1 MSTRALLASPLG
13 FLIGVSLG
21 ALGGGGSILA
31 VPVLVFVAGQT
42 PSAATTTSLVVVGV
56 ASLIGAYGHWRSGRV
71 RVAPGLVFGLVGI
84 GGSLAGSALNRR
96 LDGDV
101 LLLAFAGLVLVA
113 AWRIVTGCPSCT
125 RSGEARVL
133 AEQAQSGGVAA
144 AISDRGSTGGG
155 GELPAGTDGGQIGTQ
170 GWTMT
175 PARAVKILAVGTAVG
190 FLTGL
195 FGVGGGFVIVP
206 ALALVLGFPMPIAV
220 GTSLL
225 VIAMNTAVAFA
236 ARAGTGPIDWGTTL
250 AFTAAAIAGVG
261 AGKRVADRLDP
272 KSMQRSFAVLLVA
285 VAIYTGARALL
296 AIY

>member
-101 LLLAFAGLVLVA
+101 LLLAFSGLVLVA

-125 RSGEARVL
+125 RSGEASVL
-133 AEQAQSGGVAA
+133 AEQASSG
-144 AISDRGSTGGG
+144 TGKTRT
-155 GELPAGTDGGQIGTQ
+155 ES
-170 GWTMT
+170 WTMT

-206 ALALVLGFPMPIAV
+206 ALALVLGFPMPVAV

-236 ARAGTGPIDWGTTL
+236 ARAGTGPIDWATTL

-272 KSMQRSFAVLLVA
+272 KSMQRYFAVLLVA